1 MVHSVAKNQTQ
12 QHQGYGRLR
21 APRRDILE
29 FRRGVLES
37 SIYQHRTS
45 CSRRG
50 GLEVSD
56 SKSTHQA
63 GAISSLPREHTPA
76 MRSFAWCASLR
87 SQGHGY
93 LNPQGRSALSCFPR
107 EGRQVGGSD
116 INELLWE
123 EDDRERKRKWP
134 GG

>member
-1 MVHSVAKNQTQ
+1 MS
-12 QHQGYGRLR
+12 YGPALQRIR
-21 APRRDILE
+21 HNNIRDMDDFKLQE
-29 FRRGVLES
+29 GTFWNSDVVFWKVPS
-37 SIYQHRTS
+37 TSTVTS

-56 SKSTHQA
+56 SSPLTGLGPSPPSPMNTPQLCGPLP
-63 GAISSLPREHTPA
+63 GALA
-76 MRSFAWCASLR
+76 R

-116 INELLWE
+116 INEPLWE
-123 EDDRERKRKWP
+123 EHDREREEEMA
-134 GG
+134 

>member
-1 MVHSVAKNQTQ
+1 MTSSSKKGHSGIQTWC
-12 QHQGYGRLR
+12 
-21 APRRDILE
+21 
-29 FRRGVLES
+29 LES

-50 GLEVSD
+50 GLEVSN
-56 SKSTHQA
+56 SQSTHWA

-76 MRSFAWCASLR
+76 VWSYAWCASPQ

-93 LNPQGRSALSCFPR
+93 LNLQGMSALSCFPR

-116 INELLWE
+116 INEPLRE
-123 EDDRERKRKWP
+123 EHDRERKRKWP